1 MFSTS
6 FSGTIFRK
14 LFSWHFFLQ
23 IVLLD
28 SLFANCDNCWQLIV
42 DKLNIFCSKQFGF
55 WLILQVVAL
64 GQDGRGDKSQS
75 SQVVESV
82 GVNIDRSQPL
92 FYFVPHSQAG
102 STRWTVIGVVGV
114 VRAVQMAS
122 LVGVVGWL
130 GCQSWGNVDNTV
142 LWLCSGN
149 LRQFQAMMA
158 KYRNL
163 MSLSKKDLVHQQIE
177 MTFPWTRLAERLWY
191 ESLSDVGESRVWFAS
206 KNLTPC
212 RMHWN
217 AFLIAQIIAKC
228 HSFPNMY
235 DML

>member
-1 MFSTS
+1 M
-6 FSGTIFRK
+6 FRK
-14 LFSWHFFLQ
+14 SFCKLSFQTKNANFDKCFQLVFPEQFFSNCFPDIFLQ

-114 VRAVQMAS
+114 VRAVQVAS

-142 LWLCSGN
+142 LWICSAN
-149 LRQFQAMMA
+149 LRKFQAMMA
-158 KYRNL
+158 N
-163 MSLSKKDLVHQQIE
+163 
-177 MTFPWTRLAERLWY
+177 
-191 ESLSDVGESRVWFAS
+191 
-206 KNLTPC
+206 
-212 RMHWN
+212 
-217 AFLIAQIIAKC
+217 
-228 HSFPNMY
+228 
-235 DML
+235 